1 MNDYDITVEEVVV
14 HHATVKASSPQEAF
28 AIVAQRYETG
38 EFDDSGECQETRVA
52 VRTPSGETLI
62 DFVRL

>member
-14 HHATVKASSPQEAF
+14 HHASVKASSPQEAF
-28 AIVAQRYETG
+28 AIVADRYETG
-38 EFDDSGECQETRVA
+38 EFDESGECQETRVA

-62 DFVRL
+62 DFAKL